1 MDILV
6 WIGIALAICVA
17 LATLGNLRGHAQG
30 TGYYSRYGPHSS
42 RETRLRVDEAQQ
54 LARRGARR
62 YWLGDKTG
70 ARSDWQDALDLEDD
84 PDARACLGIALLDDG
99 DLHAALGNWAV
110 GRSQGHWASVVFQTL
125 GLRFEEPDP
134 TLRRATTAFLRALGD
149 LSDWER
155 QNAKQEL
162 STIAAKVGLPEAAE
176 AIRGRVDAVD
186 YEKLHQYR
194 TQVRGR

>member
-1 MDILV
+1 M
-6 WIGIALAICVA
+6 
-17 LATLGNLRGHAQG
+17 
-30 TGYYSRYGPHSS
+30 
-42 RETRLRVDEAQQ
+42 
-54 LARRGARR
+54 
-62 YWLGDKTG
+62 
-70 ARSDWQDALDLEDD
+70 
-84 PDARACLGIALLDDG
+84 
-99 DLHAALGNWAV
+99 
-110 GRSQGHWASVVFQTL
+110 FQTL

-134 TLRRATTAFLRALGD
+134 ALRRATTAFLRALGD

-162 STIAAKVGLPEAAE
+162 STIAAIVGLPEAAE